1 MSIEIE
7 YDDTIKIFII
17 FYLLKLSKLSNY
29 LDLYYPLTFHYIQIS
44 LNTGDF
50 MKYKPPSVLLVEDDP
65 QHAESIKAM
74 LERVHEFDFV
84 LKHCY
89 KLQEGLKILKN
100 DEFDVI
106 LLDLGLPDSA
116 GFETFQSIHQQATKI
131 PIVIFTSLFD
141 EEIALKTLR
150 SGAQEYLFKGEY
162 DGQDLV
168 TAINHSIAR
177 MKFVASND

>member
-1 MSIEIE
+1 MN
-7 YDDTIKIFII
+7 D
-17 FYLLKLSKLSNY
+17 
-29 LDLYYPLTFHYIQIS
+29 
-44 LNTGDF
+44 
-50 MKYKPPSVLLVEDDP
+50 KPQRVLLVEDDP

-74 LERVHEFDFV
+74 LKRVHEFNFV
-84 LKHCY
+84 LNHSY
-89 KLQEGLKILKN
+89 KLHDGLKILETT
-100 DEFDVI
+100 EFDVI

-116 GFETFQSIHQQATKI
+116 GFETFREVHKQKPHI

-141 EEIALKTLR
+141 EEIALKTLK

-177 MKFVASND
+177 MEFIER

>member
-1 MSIEIE
+1 ME
-7 YDDTIKIFII
+7 
-17 FYLLKLSKLSNY
+17 
-29 LDLYYPLTFHYIQIS
+29 
-44 LNTGDF
+44 
-50 MKYKPPSVLLVEDDP
+50 YKPQRVLLVEDDP
-65 QHAESIKAM
+65 HHAASIKAM

-89 KLQEGLKILKN
+89 KLQDGQKILET

-116 GFETFQSIHQQATKI
+116 GFETFLSIHQQVPRI

-141 EEIALKTLR
+141 EEIALKTLN
-150 SGAQEYLFKGEY
+150 SGAQEYLFKGDY

-177 MKFVASND
+177 MKFVLDKE

>member
-1 MSIEIE
+1 M
-7 YDDTIKIFII
+7 YG
-17 FYLLKLSKLSNY
+17 Y
-29 LDLYYPLTFHYIQIS
+29 LDLYYHLTFHIYI
-44 LNTGDF
+44 GDF
-50 MKYKPPSVLLVEDDP
+50 MKHRHQRVLLVEDNP
-65 QHAESIKAM
+65 QHAKSIKAM

-89 KLQEGLKILKN
+89 KLQEGLKIVESN
-100 DEFDVI
+100 EFDVI

-116 GFETFQSIHQQATKI
+116 GFETFQSIHQQTPST

-141 EEIALKTLR
+141 EEIALKTLN

-177 MKFVASND
+177 MNFVKSLNKNY

>member
-1 MSIEIE
+1 
-7 YDDTIKIFII
+7 
-17 FYLLKLSKLSNY
+17 
-29 LDLYYPLTFHYIQIS
+29 
-44 LNTGDF
+44 
-50 MKYKPPSVLLVEDDP
+50 MKYRPQRVLLVEDDP

-74 LERVHEFDFV
+74 LKRVHEFDFV

-89 KLQEGLKILKN
+89 KLQEGLKILEN
-100 DEFDVI
+100 DEFDVV

-116 GFETFQSIHQQATKI
+116 GFETFISIHQQAPRV

-141 EEIALKTLR
+141 EEIALKTLN

-162 DGQDLV
+162 DGHDLV

-177 MKFVASND
+177 MKFIINDK

>member
-1 MSIEIE
+1 
-7 YDDTIKIFII
+7 
-17 FYLLKLSKLSNY
+17 
-29 LDLYYPLTFHYIQIS
+29 
-44 LNTGDF
+44 
-50 MKYKPPSVLLVEDDP
+50 MKYKPQRVLLVEDDP
-65 QHAESIKAM
+65 HHAESIKAM

-89 KLQEGLKILKN
+89 KLQDGLKTLETN
-100 DEFDVI
+100 EFDVI
-106 LLDLGLPDSA
+106 LLDLGLTDSS
-116 GFETFQSIHQQATKI
+116 GFETFQSIHQQAPRI

-141 EEIALKTLR
+141 EEIALKTLN

-177 MKFVASND
+177 MKFVEGN

>member
-1 MSIEIE
+1 MYFSL
-7 YDDTIKIFII
+7 IKVVQRFLLLRFI
-17 FYLLKLSKLSNY
+17 LSTN
-29 LDLYYPLTFHYIQIS
+29 IS
-44 LNTGDF
+44 LYTGDF
-50 MKYKPPSVLLVEDDP
+50 MEYKPPSVLLVEDDP

-84 LKHCY
+84 IKHCY
-89 KLQEGLKILKN
+89 KLQEGLKILEN
-100 DEFDVI
+100 DKFDVI

-116 GFETFQSIHQQATKI
+116 GFETFQSFHQQAPGI

-141 EEIALKTLR
+141 EEIALKTLN

>member
-1 MSIEIE
+1 
-7 YDDTIKIFII
+7 
-17 FYLLKLSKLSNY
+17 
-29 LDLYYPLTFHYIQIS
+29 
-44 LNTGDF
+44 

-84 LKHCY
+84 LNHCY

-177 MKFVASND
+177 MKFVVSND

>member
-1 MSIEIE
+1 
-7 YDDTIKIFII
+7 
-17 FYLLKLSKLSNY
+17 
-29 LDLYYPLTFHYIQIS
+29 
-44 LNTGDF
+44 
-50 MKYKPPSVLLVEDDP
+50 MKYTPQRVLLVEDDP
-65 QHAESIKAM
+65 QHAESINAM

-89 KLQEGLKILKN
+89 KLQEGLKILKAQ
-100 DEFDVI
+100 EFDVI
-106 LLDLGLPDSA
+106 LLDLGLPDSS
-116 GFETFQSIHQQATKI
+116 GFETFLSMHQQSPSI

-141 EEIALKTLR
+141 EEIALKTLN

-177 MKFVASND
+177 MKFIEDSN